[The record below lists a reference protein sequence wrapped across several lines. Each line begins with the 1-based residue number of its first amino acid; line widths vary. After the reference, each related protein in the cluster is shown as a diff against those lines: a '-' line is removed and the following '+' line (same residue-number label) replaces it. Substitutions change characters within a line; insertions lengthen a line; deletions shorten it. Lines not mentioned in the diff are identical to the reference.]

1 MMLNSLQKN
10 TAKDQATLEVFY
22 IKKNQAIWLAEGI
35 FVSKLD
41 YQTAKFVEMTE
52 PIYCFSTC
60 LLICKKTA

>member
-10 TAKDQATLEVFY
+10 TAKRPSHSGGILY
-22 IKKNQAIWLAEGI
+22 KKNQAIWLAEGI